1 MKTSMIIKI
10 ISIPVLFILSIAFG
24 LLPVYNRT
32 VRNSTK
38 WRGICNAFAG
48 GIFLA
53 LGLIHLLPEGNEAFN
68 EGCGG
73 EWDYRYAF
81 LIALVGYILILF
93 IEKVAFDNHNI
104 VEAND
109 NSEQLL
115 RNSTYRSIQAE
126 EDEIDSDD
134 EKSVSSFLM
143 SR

>member
-1 MKTSMIIKI
+1 MKSSMIVKI
-10 ISIPVLFILSIAFG
+10 VSIPTLFILAIIFG
-24 LLPVYNRT
+24 LLPVYNRA

-53 LGLIHLLPEGNEAFN
+53 LGLIHLLPEGNEALN

-104 VEAND
+104 VED
-109 NSEQLL
+109 NREQLL
-115 RNSTYRSIQAE
+115 RNSTYRSIQAN

-134 EKSVSSFLM
+134 ENS
-143 SR
+143 